1 MDAMSTATPFPYVQA
16 WSDIDTTISDGVTS
30 ALLGKQ
36 SAGDALKQAA
46 DHTDQLLAG
55 Q

>member
-1 MDAMSTATPFPYVQA
+1 MSTATHFPYVKA
-16 WSDIDTTISDGVTS
+16 WSDIDTTITDGVTS

-36 SAGDALKQAA
+36 TADAALKQAA
-46 DHTDQLLAG
+46 DRTDQLLAG